1 LGKAIGASM
10 RLWTIVK
17 ETIWN
22 FSTDRAMT
30 RGAAIAYYTTFSLA
44 PMLLIVIAIAGLV
57 FGQDAVQGAIF
68 GELRGLM
75 GKEGAG
81 FLEQLIK
88 SASNPGSGVIATVAS
103 LVLLLLGATT
113 VLAELQDALNVIW
126 DAPPSQS
133 SGVWSWVR
141 SRLLS
146 LALIGAVAF
155 LLMVSLAVSAALTA
169 FGGIIA
175 GPDASV
181 LLEALNF
188 LVSFVV
194 LTILFALV
202 YKILPD
208 RRLPWR
214 HVFLGAAVT
223 ALLFTI
229 GKFAIGIY
237 LGASNL
243 ASSYGAAAA
252 LIIVLIW
259 VYYSAQIFLLG
270 AEFTKAFALP
280 RERAQSP

>member
-1 LGKAIGASM
+1 M
-10 RLWTIVK
+10 QLWTIVK

-22 FSTDRAMT
+22 FIADRAMT

-44 PMLLIVIAIAGLV
+44 PLLLIVIAIAGLV
-57 FGQDAVQGAIF
+57 FGHDAVQGAIF
-68 GELRGLM
+68 GELRGLI
-75 GKEGAG
+75 GGQGAG
-81 FLEQLIK
+81 LLEQLIK
-88 SASNPGSGVIATVAS
+88 SASNPGSGIVATVAS
-103 LVLLLLGATT
+103 VILLLLGATT

-126 DAPPSQS
+126 NAPPLKI
-133 SGVWSWVR
+133 SGLWSWLR

-155 LLMVSLAVSAALTA
+155 LLMVSLAISAALTA

-175 GPDASV
+175 GADASV

-188 LVSFVV
+188 LVSFAV
-194 LTILFALV
+194 LTLLFALV

-208 RRLPWR
+208 RHLPWR
-214 HVFLGAAVT
+214 HVLVGAAVT

-229 GKFAIGIY
+229 GKFAIGVY
-237 LGASNL
+237 LGASNM

-270 AEFTKAFALP
+270 AEFTKAFAQ
-280 RERAQSP
+280 RGERGQSAQKI